1 MANEEIGKLNV
12 VVNLDSTGFQNG
24 ISQLNRQ
31 MKLVQSEFQ
40 AATAKLG
47 DFGNSTDALKLKA
60 DSLSKQ
66 IEIQKQ
72 KVAALE
78 QAYQRSVETKGA
90 DAKATQDLA
99 IKLNKAQA
107 ELANMENE
115 LKKTTT
121 ELEKQSSVWYKL
133 SQSAKEA
140 GEKLKDVGKKVSDVG
155 ESLTKKVTAPILA
168 AGTAAVK
175 FSIDFENGMAKVAT
189 IADTS
194 KVSLDSLR
202 KGLLELSNQTGI
214 SVNEL
219 TEAEYQAISAGVDTA
234 NSVKFLDAA
243 VKAAKGGF
251 TDTTTAVDALST
263 VLNAYGLKASEAKR
277 ITDEM
282 MVAQNYGKTTF
293 GEMARSIGNVIP
305 IASAL
310 NVSTKELFASLAVL
324 TKNGIQTSEA
334 VTGLKAAFSNIMKP
348 SSEAAKLAEQL
359 GLSFNAA
366 HLQSVGWAK
375 FLEEVREKTHGNAE
389 MMAKLFGSVE
399 ALNAVTV
406 LAGKGAQDFS
416 TALGMMANAA
426 GTTDKAFEQVTNTT
440 GAKLN
445 KALNELKNSAIQFGD
460 ALAPMVQK
468 LADILSMLAERFNSL
483 TPAQQQMIIQLVA
496 IAAAIGPVVLV
507 IGKLITA
514 VGTISTAFST
524 LSGAM
529 AAAGGASG
537 AVGAAL
543 SALTGPVGVAIAA
556 ITGLIAI
563 FISLYKHNEDFR
575 NKCNEVWNQ
584 VRQLISTVTE
594 QLKVII
600 QTFIQLV
607 SAVWNKWGDDIMN
620 VVKAAFNVV
629 QTTITTVL
637 NIISALIRT
646 ITAIIKG
653 DWQGAWAGI
662 KQLTNTIWEG
672 IKNIIIAALNLLKA
686 QISAVMNVIKD
697 IISSV
702 WNGIKNVTSTVW
714 EGIKNTVS
722 NAINSVKNTALSVGN
737 GIKSGL
743 SSIWNSIHNAAVS
756 AWNNLKNAASNIFN
770 SIKEAILG
778 PFRNIHIPLPHVSVN
793 WRSVGVGK
801 LKVDIPDFGI
811 NWYATGGIFN
821 SPAVIGVGE
830 AGPEAVVPI
839 EKLKDLLSDAG
850 KKEVIINVYT
860 NSADR
865 IVREL
870 RYQLGGGL

>member
-1 MANEEIGKLNV
+1 MPNEEIGKLNV

-47 DFGNSTDALKLKA
+47 DFGSSTDKLKLQA
-60 DSLSKQ
+60 DALSKQ

-90 DAKATQDLA
+90 DAKATQNLA

-107 ELANMENE
+107 ELANLENE

-155 ESLTKKVTAPILA
+155 KSLTKKVTTSILA

-175 FSIDFENGMAKVAT
+175 FAIDFENGMAKVAT

-234 NSVKFLDAA
+234 NSVKFLEAA

-251 TDTTTAVDALST
+251 TDTATAVDALST
-263 VLNAYGLKASEAKR
+263 VLNAYGLKASETKR

-305 IASAL
+305 IAAAL

-334 VTGLKAAFSNIMKP
+334 VTGLKAALSNIMKP
-348 SSEAAKLAEQL
+348 SSEASKLAKQL
-359 GLSFNAA
+359 GLDFSAA

-375 FLEEVREKTHGNAE
+375 FLEEVKEKTGGAADK
-389 MMAKLFGSVE
+389 MAILFGSVE

-416 TALGMMANAA
+416 TALEMMANAA

-440 GAKLN
+440 GVKLN
-445 KALNELKNSAIQFGD
+445 KALNKLKNSAIQFGD
-460 ALAPMVQK
+460 AITPMVQR
-468 LADILSMLAERFNSL
+468 LADILSMLADKFNAL
-483 TPAQQQMIIQLVA
+483 TPAQQQLIIQFAAV
-496 IAAAIGPVVLV
+496 AAAIGPVILV
-507 IGKLITA
+507 VGKLITA

-537 AVGAAL
+537 AVGAAI
-543 SALTGPVGVAIAA
+543 SALTGPIGIAVAA
-556 ITGLIAI
+556 IVGLTAVGII
-563 FISLYKHNEDFR
+563 LYKNWD
-575 NKCNEVWNQ
+575 
-584 VRQLISTVTE
+584 T
-594 QLKVII
+594 
-600 QTFIQLV
+600 
-607 SAVWNKWGDDIMN
+607 
-620 VVKAAFNVV
+620 
-629 QTTITTVL
+629 
-637 NIISALIRT
+637 
-646 ITAIIKG
+646 
-653 DWQGAWAGI
+653 I
-662 KQLTNTIWEG
+662 KQKGAEL
-672 IKNIIIAALNLLKA
+672 KYNLIDTFNNMKTR
-686 QISAVMNVIKD
+686 VIE
-697 IISSV
+697 S
-702 WNGIKNVTSTVW
+702 
-714 EGIKNTVS
+714 
-722 NAINSVKNTALSVGN
+722 
-737 GIKSGL
+737 
-743 SSIWNSIHNAAVS
+743 
-756 AWNNLKNAASNIFN
+756 WNNLKTAASDIFN
-770 SIKEAILG
+770 KIKEAILA
-778 PFRNIHIPLPHVSVN
+778 PFRNLHIPLPHVSVS
-793 WRSVGVGK
+793 WRSIGVRP
-801 LKVDIPDFGI
+801 LSISIPDF
-811 NWYATGGIFN
+811 NVRWYKTGGIFN
-821 SPAVIGVGE
+821 SPAIIGVGE
-830 AGPEAVVPI
+830 AGPEAVIPI
-839 EKLKDLLSDAG
+839 EKLTYIIRDALMQLQPQQTNMRPNEIHLHIG
-850 KKEVIINVYT
+850 TLVADDYSLKQLERKLMNIRILENNRLGVIGT
-860 NSADR
+860 
-865 IVREL
+865 
-870 RYQLGGGL
+870 

>member
-78 QAYQRSVETKGA
+78 QAYQKSVETKGA

-107 ELANMENE
+107 ELANLENE

-219 TEAEYQAISAGVDTA
+219 TEAEYQAISAGIDTA
-234 NSVKFLDAA
+234 NSVKFLESA

-251 TDTTTAVDALST
+251 TDTATAVDALST

-359 GLSFNAA
+359 GLKFNAA

-375 FLEEVREKTHGNAE
+375 FLEEVREKTGGNAE

-426 GTTDKAFEQVTNTT
+426 GTTDKAFEQATNTT

-460 ALAPMVQK
+460 ALAPMVQR
-468 LADILSMLAERFNSL
+468 LADILSMLADKFNSL
-483 TPAQQQMIIQLVA
+483 TPAQQQLIIQFAAV
-496 IAAAIGPVVLV
+496 AAAIGPVNLV
-507 IGKLITA
+507 VGKLITA
-514 VGTISTAFST
+514 VGTISTAFGA

-537 AVGAAL
+537 AVGAAI
-543 SALTGPVGVAIAA
+543 SALTGPIGIAVAA
-556 ITGLIAI
+556 IVGLTAVGIA
-563 FISLYKHNEDFR
+563 LYKNWD
-575 NKCNEVWNQ
+575 
-584 VRQLISTVTE
+584 T
-594 QLKVII
+594 
-600 QTFIQLV
+600 
-607 SAVWNKWGDDIMN
+607 
-620 VVKAAFNVV
+620 
-629 QTTITTVL
+629 
-637 NIISALIRT
+637 
-646 ITAIIKG
+646 
-653 DWQGAWAGI
+653 I
-662 KQLTNTIWEG
+662 KQKGVEL
-672 IKNIIIAALNLLKA
+672 KNNL
-686 QISAVMNVIKD
+686 IDTFNNMNERVIK
-697 IISSV
+697 S
-702 WNGIKNVTSTVW
+702 
-714 EGIKNTVS
+714 
-722 NAINSVKNTALSVGN
+722 
-737 GIKSGL
+737 
-743 SSIWNSIHNAAVS
+743 
-756 AWNNLKNAASNIFN
+756 WNNLKTAASDIFN
-770 SIKEAILG
+770 KIKEAILA
-778 PFRNIHIPLPHVSVN
+778 PFRNLHIPLPHVSVS
-793 WRSVGVGK
+793 WKSIGVGP
-801 LKVDIPDFGI
+801 LSISIPDF
-811 NWYATGGIFN
+811 NVKWYATGGIFN
-821 SPAVIGVGE
+821 SPTIIGVGE
-830 AGPEAVVPI
+830 AGPEAVIPI
-839 EKLKDLLSDAG
+839 EKLTYIIRDALMQ
-850 KKEVIINVYT
+850 IQPQQT
-860 NSADR
+860 
-865 IVREL
+865 IVRPNEIHL
-870 RYQLGGGL
+870 HIGTLVADDYSLKQLERKLMNIRILENNRLGVMGT

>member
-1 MANEEIGKLNV
+1 VPNEEIGKLNV

-47 DFGNSTDALKLKA
+47 DFGSSTDKLKLQA
-60 DSLSKQ
+60 DALSKQ

-107 ELANMENE
+107 ELANLENE

-219 TEAEYQAISAGVDTA
+219 TEATYQAISAGVDTA
-234 NSVKFLDAA
+234 NSVKFLETA

-251 TDTTTAVDALST
+251 TDTTTAVNALST

-375 FLEEVREKTHGNAE
+375 FLEEVREKTGGNAE

-399 ALNAVTV
+399 ALNTVTV
-406 LAGKGAQDFS
+406 LAGKGAQDFAQ
-416 TALGMMANAA
+416 ALTLMGNAA
-426 GTTDKAFEQVTNTT
+426 GTTDKAFVQVTNTT

-460 ALAPMVQK
+460 ALAPMVQR
-468 LADILSMLAERFNSL
+468 LADILSMLADKFNAL
-483 TPAQQQMIIQLVA
+483 TPAQQQLIIQFAAV
-496 IAAAIGPVVLV
+496 AAAIGPVILV
-507 IGKLITA
+507 VGKLITA

-537 AVGAAL
+537 AVGAAI
-543 SALTGPVGVAIAA
+543 SALTGPIGIAVAAIVGLTAVGV
-556 ITGLIAI
+556 T
-563 FISLYKHNEDFR
+563 LYKNWDTIKQKGIELKD
-575 NKCNEVWNQ
+575 N
-584 VRQLISTVTE
+584 LITTFNNMKE
-594 QLKVII
+594 KVINAWDS
-600 QTFIQLV
+600 L
-607 SAVWNKWGDDIMN
+607 
-620 VVKAAFNVV
+620 
-629 QTTITTVL
+629 
-637 NIISALIRT
+637 RT
-646 ITAIIKG
+646 
-653 DWQGAWAGI
+653 
-662 KQLTNTIWEG
+662 
-672 IKNIIIAALNLLKA
+672 
-686 QISAVMNVIKD
+686 
-697 IISSV
+697 
-702 WNGIKNVTSTVW
+702 
-714 EGIKNTVS
+714 
-722 NAINSVKNTALSVGN
+722 
-737 GIKSGL
+737 
-743 SSIWNSIHNAAVS
+743 
-756 AWNNLKNAASNIFN
+756 AASDIFN
-770 SIKEAILG
+770 KIKEAILA
-778 PFRNIHIPLPHVSVN
+778 PFRNLHIPLPHVSVS
-793 WRSVGVGK
+793 WRSVGVGP
-801 LKVDIPDFGI
+801 LSITIPDF
-811 NWYATGGIFN
+811 NVKWYATGGIFN
-821 SPAVIGVGE
+821 SPAIIGVGE
-830 AGPEAVVPI
+830 AGPEAVIPI
-839 EKLKDLLSDAG
+839 EKLTYIIRDALMQIQPQQTVARPNEIHLHIG
-850 KKEVIINVYT
+850 ALI
-860 NSADR
+860 ADDYSLKQLERKLMNIR
-865 IVREL
+865 ILENNR
-870 RYQLGGGL
+870 LGVMGG

>member
-1 MANEEIGKLNV
+1 MPNEEIGKLNV

-47 DFGNSTDALKLKA
+47 DFGSSTDKLKLQA
-60 DSLSKQ
+60 DALSKQ

-107 ELANMENE
+107 ELANLENE

-140 GEKLKDVGKKVSDVG
+140 GEKLKDVGEKVSDVG
-155 ESLTKKVTAPILA
+155 KSLTKKVTTPILA

-175 FSIDFENGMAKVAT
+175 FAIDFENGMAKVAT

-234 NSVKFLDAA
+234 NSVKFLEAA

-251 TDTTTAVDALST
+251 TDTATAVDALST
-263 VLNAYGLKASEAKR
+263 VLNAYGLKASETKR

-305 IASAL
+305 IAAAL

-334 VTGLKAAFSNIMKP
+334 VTGLKAALSNIMKS
-348 SSEAAKLAEQL
+348 SSEASKLAKQL
-359 GLSFNAA
+359 GLDFSAA

-375 FLEEVREKTHGNAE
+375 FLEEVKEKTGGAADK
-389 MMAKLFGSVE
+389 MAILFGSVE

-416 TALGMMANAA
+416 TALEMMANAA

-460 ALAPMVQK
+460 ALAPMVQR
-468 LADILSMLAERFNSL
+468 LADILSMLADKFNAL
-483 TPAQQQMIIQLVA
+483 TPAQQQLIIQFAAV
-496 IAAAIGPVVLV
+496 AAAIGPVILV
-507 IGKLITA
+507 VGKLITA
-514 VGTISTAFST
+514 VGTISTAFGA

-537 AVGAAL
+537 AVGAAI
-543 SALTGPVGVAIAA
+543 SALTGPIGIAVAA
-556 ITGLIAI
+556 IVGLTAVGIT
-563 FISLYKHNEDFR
+563 LYKNWD
-575 NKCNEVWNQ
+575 
-584 VRQLISTVTE
+584 T
-594 QLKVII
+594 
-600 QTFIQLV
+600 
-607 SAVWNKWGDDIMN
+607 
-620 VVKAAFNVV
+620 
-629 QTTITTVL
+629 
-637 NIISALIRT
+637 
-646 ITAIIKG
+646 
-653 DWQGAWAGI
+653 I
-662 KQLTNTIWEG
+662 KQKGAEL
-672 IKNIIIAALNLLKA
+672 KYNLIDTFNNMKTR
-686 QISAVMNVIKD
+686 VIE
-697 IISSV
+697 S
-702 WNGIKNVTSTVW
+702 
-714 EGIKNTVS
+714 
-722 NAINSVKNTALSVGN
+722 
-737 GIKSGL
+737 
-743 SSIWNSIHNAAVS
+743 
-756 AWNNLKNAASNIFN
+756 WNNLKTAASDIFN
-770 SIKEAILG
+770 KIKEAILA
-778 PFRNIHIPLPHVSVN
+778 PFRNLHIPLPHVSVS
-793 WRSVGVGK
+793 WRSIGVRP
-801 LKVDIPDFGI
+801 LSISIPDF
-811 NWYATGGIFN
+811 NVRWYKTGGIFN
-821 SPAVIGVGE
+821 SPAIIGVGE
-830 AGPEAVVPI
+830 AGPEAVIPI
-839 EKLKDLLSDAG
+839 EKLTYIIRDALMQLQPQQTNMRPNEIHLHIG
-850 KKEVIINVYT
+850 TLVADDYSLKQLERKLMNIRILENNRLGVIGT
-860 NSADR
+860 
-865 IVREL
+865 
-870 RYQLGGGL
+870 

>member
-1 MANEEIGKLNV
+1 MPNEEIGKLNV

-47 DFGNSTDALKLKA
+47 DFGSSTDKLKLQA
-60 DSLSKQ
+60 DALSKQ

-107 ELANMENE
+107 ELANLENE

-155 ESLTKKVTAPILA
+155 KSLTKKVTTPILT

-175 FSIDFENGMAKVAT
+175 FAIDFENGMAKVAT

-234 NSVKFLDAA
+234 NSVKFLEAA

-251 TDTTTAVDALST
+251 TDTATAVDALST
-263 VLNAYGLKASEAKR
+263 VLNAYGLKASETKR

-305 IASAL
+305 IAAAL

-334 VTGLKAAFSNIMKP
+334 VTGLKAALSNIMKP
-348 SSEAAKLAEQL
+348 SSEASKLAKQL
-359 GLSFNAA
+359 GLDFSAA

-375 FLEEVREKTHGNAE
+375 FLEEVKEKTGGAADK
-389 MMAKLFGSVE
+389 MAILFGSVE

-416 TALGMMANAA
+416 TALEMMANAA

-445 KALNELKNSAIQFGD
+445 KALNKLKNSAIQFGD
-460 ALAPMVQK
+460 ALALMVQR
-468 LADILSMLAERFNSL
+468 LADILSMLADKFNAL
-483 TPAQQQMIIQLVA
+483 TPAQQQLIIQFAAV
-496 IAAAIGPVVLV
+496 AAAIGPVILV
-507 IGKLITA
+507 VGKLITA

-537 AVGAAL
+537 AVGAAI
-543 SALTGPVGVAIAA
+543 SALTGPIGIAVAA
-556 ITGLIAI
+556 IVGLTAVGII
-563 FISLYKHNEDFR
+563 LYKNWD
-575 NKCNEVWNQ
+575 
-584 VRQLISTVTE
+584 T
-594 QLKVII
+594 
-600 QTFIQLV
+600 
-607 SAVWNKWGDDIMN
+607 
-620 VVKAAFNVV
+620 
-629 QTTITTVL
+629 
-637 NIISALIRT
+637 
-646 ITAIIKG
+646 
-653 DWQGAWAGI
+653 I
-662 KQLTNTIWEG
+662 KQKGAEL
-672 IKNIIIAALNLLKA
+672 KYNLIDTFNNMKTR
-686 QISAVMNVIKD
+686 VIE
-697 IISSV
+697 S
-702 WNGIKNVTSTVW
+702 
-714 EGIKNTVS
+714 
-722 NAINSVKNTALSVGN
+722 
-737 GIKSGL
+737 
-743 SSIWNSIHNAAVS
+743 
-756 AWNNLKNAASNIFN
+756 WNNLKTAASDIFN
-770 SIKEAILG
+770 KIKEAILA
-778 PFRNIHIPLPHVSVN
+778 PFRNLHIPLPHVSVS
-793 WRSVGVGK
+793 WRSIGVRP
-801 LKVDIPDFGI
+801 LSISIPDF
-811 NWYATGGIFN
+811 NVRWYKTGGIFN
-821 SPAVIGVGE
+821 SPAIIGVGE
-830 AGPEAVVPI
+830 AGPEAVIPI
-839 EKLKDLLSDAG
+839 EKLTYIIRDALMQLQPQQTNMRPNEIHLHIG
-850 KKEVIINVYT
+850 TLVADDYSLKQLERKLMNIRILENNRLGVIGT
-860 NSADR
+860 
-865 IVREL
+865 
-870 RYQLGGGL
+870 

>member
-1 MANEEIGKLNV
+1 VPNEEIGKLNV

-47 DFGNSTDALKLKA
+47 DFGSSTDKLKLQA
-60 DSLSKQ
+60 DALSKQ

-107 ELANMENE
+107 ELANLENE

-140 GEKLKDVGKKVSDVG
+140 GEKLKDAGKKVSDVG
-155 ESLTKKVTAPILA
+155 KSLTKKVTAPILT

-175 FSIDFENGMAKVAT
+175 FAIDFENGMAKVAT

-219 TEAEYQAISAGVDTA
+219 TEAEYQAISAGIDTA
-234 NSVKFLDAA
+234 NSVKFLESA

-251 TDTTTAVDALST
+251 TDTATAVNALST

-305 IASAL
+305 IAAAL

-334 VTGLKAAFSNIMKP
+334 VTGLKAALSNIMKP

-359 GLSFNAA
+359 GLEFNAA
-366 HLQSVGWAK
+366 HLRSVGWAK
-375 FLEEVREKTHGNAE
+375 FLEEVREKTGGNAE

-426 GTTDKAFEQVTNTT
+426 GTTDKAFEQVTNTS
-440 GAKLN
+440 GAKLS
-445 KALNELKNSAIQFGD
+445 KALNKLKNSAIQFGD
-460 ALAPMVQK
+460 ALAPMVQR
-468 LADILSMLAERFNSL
+468 LADILSMLADKFNAL
-483 TPAQQQMIIQLVA
+483 TPAQQQLIIQFAAV
-496 IAAAIGPVVLV
+496 AAAIGPVILV
-507 IGKLITA
+507 VGKLITA

-537 AVGAAL
+537 AVGAAI
-543 SALTGPVGVAIAA
+543 SALTGPIGIAVAAIVGLTAVGV
-556 ITGLIAI
+556 T
-563 FISLYKHNEDFR
+563 LYKNWDTIKQKGIELKD
-575 NKCNEVWNQ
+575 N
-584 VRQLISTVTE
+584 LITTFNNMKE
-594 QLKVII
+594 KVINAWDS
-600 QTFIQLV
+600 L
-607 SAVWNKWGDDIMN
+607 
-620 VVKAAFNVV
+620 
-629 QTTITTVL
+629 
-637 NIISALIRT
+637 RT
-646 ITAIIKG
+646 
-653 DWQGAWAGI
+653 
-662 KQLTNTIWEG
+662 
-672 IKNIIIAALNLLKA
+672 
-686 QISAVMNVIKD
+686 
-697 IISSV
+697 
-702 WNGIKNVTSTVW
+702 
-714 EGIKNTVS
+714 
-722 NAINSVKNTALSVGN
+722 
-737 GIKSGL
+737 
-743 SSIWNSIHNAAVS
+743 
-756 AWNNLKNAASNIFN
+756 AASDIFN
-770 SIKEAILG
+770 KIKEAILA
-778 PFRNIHIPLPHVSVN
+778 PFRNLHIPLPHVSVS
-793 WRSVGVGK
+793 WRSIGVRP
-801 LKVDIPDFGI
+801 LSISIPDF
-811 NWYATGGIFN
+811 NVRWYKTGGIFN
-821 SPAVIGVGE
+821 SPAIIGVGE
-830 AGPEAVVPI
+830 AGPEAVIPI
-839 EKLKDLLSDAG
+839 EKLTYIIRDALMQLQPQQTNMRPNEIHLHIG
-850 KKEVIINVYT
+850 TLVADDYSLKQLERKLMNIRILENNRLGVIGT
-860 NSADR
+860 
-865 IVREL
+865 
-870 RYQLGGGL
+870 

>member
-1 MANEEIGKLNV
+1 MPNEEIGKLNV

-47 DFGNSTDALKLKA
+47 DFGSSTDKLKLQA
-60 DSLSKQ
+60 DALSKQ

-107 ELANMENE
+107 ELANLENE

-155 ESLTKKVTAPILA
+155 ESLTKKVTALILA

-234 NSVKFLDAA
+234 NSVKFLEAA

-251 TDTTTAVDALST
+251 TDTATAVDALST
-263 VLNAYGLKASEAKR
+263 VLNAYGLKASETKR

-305 IASAL
+305 IAAAL

-334 VTGLKAAFSNIMKP
+334 VTGLKAALSNIMKP
-348 SSEAAKLAEQL
+348 SSEASKLAKQL
-359 GLSFNAA
+359 GLDFSAA

-375 FLEEVREKTHGNAE
+375 FLEEVKEKTGGAADK
-389 MMAKLFGSVE
+389 MAILFGSVE

-406 LAGKGAQDFS
+406 LAGKGAQDF
-416 TALGMMANAA
+416 TQALKMMGDAA

-440 GAKLN
+440 GAKLG
-445 KALNELKNSAIQFGD
+445 KTLNELKNSAIQFGD
-460 ALAPMVQK
+460 ALAPMVQR
-468 LADILSMLAERFNSL
+468 LADILSMLADKFNAL
-483 TPAQQQMIIQLVA
+483 TPAQQQLIIQFAAV
-496 IAAAIGPVVLV
+496 AAAIGPVILV
-507 IGKLITA
+507 VGKLITA
-514 VGTISTAFST
+514 VGTISTAFGA

-537 AVGAAL
+537 AVGAAI
-543 SALTGPVGVAIAA
+543 SALTGPIGIAVAA
-556 ITGLIAI
+556 IVGLTAVGIT
-563 FISLYKHNEDFR
+563 LYKNWD
-575 NKCNEVWNQ
+575 
-584 VRQLISTVTE
+584 T
-594 QLKVII
+594 
-600 QTFIQLV
+600 
-607 SAVWNKWGDDIMN
+607 
-620 VVKAAFNVV
+620 
-629 QTTITTVL
+629 
-637 NIISALIRT
+637 
-646 ITAIIKG
+646 
-653 DWQGAWAGI
+653 I
-662 KQLTNTIWEG
+662 KQKGAEL
-672 IKNIIIAALNLLKA
+672 KYNLIDTFNNMKTR
-686 QISAVMNVIKD
+686 VIE
-697 IISSV
+697 S
-702 WNGIKNVTSTVW
+702 
-714 EGIKNTVS
+714 
-722 NAINSVKNTALSVGN
+722 
-737 GIKSGL
+737 
-743 SSIWNSIHNAAVS
+743 
-756 AWNNLKNAASNIFN
+756 WNNLKTAASDIFN
-770 SIKEAILG
+770 KIKEAILA
-778 PFRNIHIPLPHVSVN
+778 PFRNLHIPLPHVSVS
-793 WRSVGVGK
+793 WRSIGVEP
-801 LKVDIPDFGI
+801 LSISIPDF
-811 NWYATGGIFN
+811 NVRWYKTGGIFN
-821 SPAVIGVGE
+821 SPAIIGVGE
-830 AGPEAVVPI
+830 AGPEAVIPI
-839 EKLKDLLSDAG
+839 EKLTYIIRDALMQLQPQQTNMRPNEIHLHIG
-850 KKEVIINVYT
+850 TLVADDYSLKQLERKLMNIRILENNRLGVIGT
-860 NSADR
+860 
-865 IVREL
+865 
-870 RYQLGGGL
+870 

>member
-1 MANEEIGKLNV
+1 MPNEEIGKLNV

-47 DFGNSTDALKLKA
+47 DFGSSTDKLKLQA
-60 DSLSKQ
+60 DALSKQ

-107 ELANMENE
+107 ELANLENE

-219 TEAEYQAISAGVDTA
+219 TEATYQAISAGVDTA
-234 NSVKFLDAA
+234 NSVKFLETA

-251 TDTTTAVDALST
+251 TDTTTAVNALST

-375 FLEEVREKTHGNAE
+375 FLEEVREKTGGNAE

-399 ALNAVTV
+399 ALNTVTV
-406 LAGKGAQDFS
+406 LAGKGAQDFAQ
-416 TALGMMANAA
+416 ALTLMGNAA
-426 GTTDKAFEQVTNTT
+426 GTTDKAFVQVTNTT

-460 ALAPMVQK
+460 ALAPMVQR
-468 LADILSMLAERFNSL
+468 LADILSMLADKFNAL
-483 TPAQQQMIIQLVA
+483 TPAQQQLIIQFAAV
-496 IAAAIGPVVLV
+496 AAAIGPVILV
-507 IGKLITA
+507 VGKLITA

-537 AVGAAL
+537 AVGAAI
-543 SALTGPVGVAIAA
+543 SALTGPIGIAVAAIVGLTAVGV
-556 ITGLIAI
+556 T
-563 FISLYKHNEDFR
+563 LYKNWDTIKQKGIELKD
-575 NKCNEVWNQ
+575 N
-584 VRQLISTVTE
+584 LITTFNNMKE
-594 QLKVII
+594 KVINAWDS
-600 QTFIQLV
+600 L
-607 SAVWNKWGDDIMN
+607 
-620 VVKAAFNVV
+620 
-629 QTTITTVL
+629 
-637 NIISALIRT
+637 RT
-646 ITAIIKG
+646 
-653 DWQGAWAGI
+653 
-662 KQLTNTIWEG
+662 
-672 IKNIIIAALNLLKA
+672 
-686 QISAVMNVIKD
+686 
-697 IISSV
+697 
-702 WNGIKNVTSTVW
+702 
-714 EGIKNTVS
+714 
-722 NAINSVKNTALSVGN
+722 
-737 GIKSGL
+737 
-743 SSIWNSIHNAAVS
+743 
-756 AWNNLKNAASNIFN
+756 AASDIFN
-770 SIKEAILG
+770 KIKEAILA
-778 PFRNIHIPLPHVSVN
+778 PFRNLHIPLPHVSVS
-793 WRSVGVGK
+793 WRSVGVGP
-801 LKVDIPDFGI
+801 LSITIPDF
-811 NWYATGGIFN
+811 NVKWYATGGIFN
-821 SPAVIGVGE
+821 SPAIIGVGE
-830 AGPEAVVPI
+830 AGPEAVIPI
-839 EKLKDLLSDAG
+839 EKLTYIIRDALMQIQPQQTVARPNEIHLHIG
-850 KKEVIINVYT
+850 ALI
-860 NSADR
+860 ADDYSLKQLERKLMNIR
-865 IVREL
+865 ILENNR
-870 RYQLGGGL
+870 LGVMGG

>member
-1 MANEEIGKLNV
+1 VPNEEIGKLNV

-47 DFGNSTDALKLKA
+47 DFGSSTDKLKLQA
-60 DSLSKQ
+60 DALSKQ
-66 IEIQKQ
+66 IDIQKQ

-107 ELANMENE
+107 ELANLENE

-140 GEKLKDVGKKVSDVG
+140 GEKLKDVGEKVSDVG
-155 ESLTKKVTAPILA
+155 KSLTKKVTTPILA

-175 FSIDFENGMAKVAT
+175 FAIDFENGMAKVAT

-194 KVSLDSLR
+194 KVSLDSLH

-219 TEAEYQAISAGVDTA
+219 TEAEYQAISAGIDTA
-234 NSVKFLDAA
+234 NSVKFLESA

-251 TDTTTAVDALST
+251 TDTATAVDALST

-375 FLEEVREKTHGNAE
+375 FLEEVREKTGGNAE

-399 ALNAVTV
+399 ALNTVTV
-406 LAGKGAQDFS
+406 LAGKGAQDFAQ
-416 TALGMMANAA
+416 ALTLMGNAA
-426 GTTDKAFEQVTNTT
+426 GTTDKAFEQVTNTS
-440 GAKLN
+440 GAKLS
-445 KALNELKNSAIQFGD
+445 KALNKLKNSAIQFGD
-460 ALAPMVQK
+460 ALTPMVQR
-468 LADILSMLAERFNSL
+468 LADILSMLADKFNSL
-483 TPAQQQMIIQLVA
+483 TPAQQQLIIQFAAV
-496 IAAAIGPVVLV
+496 AAAIGPVTLIV
-507 IGKLITA
+507 GQLITA
-514 VGTISTAFST
+514 VGTISTAFSA
-524 LSGAM
+524 L
-529 AAAGGASG
+529 AGIMTTVSGASG
-537 AVGAAL
+537 IVGAA
-543 SALTGPVGVAIAA
+543 
-556 ITGLIAI
+556 
-563 FISLYKHNEDFR
+563 
-575 NKCNEVWNQ
+575 
-584 VRQLISTVTE
+584 
-594 QLKVII
+594 
-600 QTFIQLV
+600 
-607 SAVWNKWGDDIMN
+607 
-620 VVKAAFNVV
+620 
-629 QTTITTVL
+629 
-637 NIISALIRT
+637 
-646 ITAIIKG
+646 
-653 DWQGAWAGI
+653 
-662 KQLTNTIWEG
+662 
-672 IKNIIIAALNLLKA
+672 IAALTSPIGIAVAAIVGLTAVGITLYKNWDTIKQKGIELKNNLIDTFNNMKER
-686 QISAVMNVIKD
+686 VIK
-697 IISSV
+697 S
-702 WNGIKNVTSTVW
+702 
-714 EGIKNTVS
+714 
-722 NAINSVKNTALSVGN
+722 
-737 GIKSGL
+737 
-743 SSIWNSIHNAAVS
+743 
-756 AWNNLKNAASNIFN
+756 WNNLKTAASDIFN
-770 SIKEAILG
+770 KIKEAILA
-778 PFRNIHIPLPHVSVN
+778 PFRNLHIPLPHVSVS
-793 WRSVGVGK
+793 WKSIGVGP
-801 LKVDIPDFGI
+801 LSISIPDFDVK
-811 NWYATGGIFN
+811 WYATGGIFN
-821 SPAVIGVGE
+821 SPTIIGVGE
-830 AGPEAVVPI
+830 AGPEAVIPI
-839 EKLKDLLSDAG
+839 EKLTYIIRDALMQIQPQQTVRPQEIHLHIG
-850 KKEVIINVYT
+850 TLV
-860 NSADR
+860 ADDYSLKQLERKLMNIR
-865 IVREL
+865 ILENNR
-870 RYQLGGGL
+870 LGVMGT

>member
-47 DFGNSTDALKLKA
+47 DFGSSTDKLKLQA
-60 DSLSKQ
+60 DALSKQ

-78 QAYQRSVETKGA
+78 AAYQKSVETKGA

-140 GEKLKDVGKKVSDVG
+140 GEKLKDIGKKVTDVG
-155 ESLTKKVTAPILA
+155 ESLTKKVTAPIMA
-168 AGTAAVK
+168 AGTAAIK
-175 FSIDFENGMAKVAT
+175 FAIDFENGMAKVAT

-194 KVSLDSLR
+194 KVSLDSLK
-202 KGLLELSNQTGI
+202 KGILELSNQTGI

-293 GEMARSIGNVIP
+293 GEMAQSIGNVIP

-359 GLSFNAA
+359 GLKFNAA

-406 LAGKGAQDFS
+406 LTGKGAQDFS
-416 TALGMMANAA
+416 QALKMMGDAA
-426 GTTDKAFEQVTNTT
+426 GTTDKAFEQVTNTS

-460 ALAPMVQK
+460 ALSPVVQK
-468 LADILSMLAERFNSL
+468 LADILSMLAEKFNSL
-483 TPAQQQMIIQLVA
+483 TPAQQQMIIQLAA
-496 IAAAIGPVVLV
+496 IAAAIGPVILV
-507 IGKLITA
+507 VGKLITA
-514 VGTISTAFST
+514 VGTISTAFSA
-524 LSGAM
+524 L
-529 AAAGGASG
+529 AGIMTTVSGASG
-537 AVGAAL
+537 IVGAA
-543 SALTGPVGVAIAA
+543 
-556 ITGLIAI
+556 
-563 FISLYKHNEDFR
+563 
-575 NKCNEVWNQ
+575 
-584 VRQLISTVTE
+584 
-594 QLKVII
+594 
-600 QTFIQLV
+600 
-607 SAVWNKWGDDIMN
+607 
-620 VVKAAFNVV
+620 
-629 QTTITTVL
+629 
-637 NIISALIRT
+637 
-646 ITAIIKG
+646 
-653 DWQGAWAGI
+653 
-662 KQLTNTIWEG
+662 
-672 IKNIIIAALNLLKA
+672 IAALTSPIGIAVAAIVGLTAVGIALYKNWDTIKQKGIELKDDL
-686 QISAVMNVIKD
+686 INTFNNMKEK
-697 IISSV
+697 II
-702 WNGIKNVTSTVW
+702 
-714 EGIKNTVS
+714 
-722 NAINSVKNTALSVGN
+722 NAWDSLRT
-737 GIKSGL
+737 
-743 SSIWNSIHNAAVS
+743 
-756 AWNNLKNAASNIFN
+756 AASDIFN
-770 SIKEAILG
+770 KIKEAILA
-778 PFRNIHIPLPHVSVN
+778 PFRNLHIPLPHVSVS
-793 WRSVGVGK
+793 WRSIGVGP
-801 LKVDIPDFGI
+801 LSISIPDFDLK
-811 NWYATGGIFN
+811 WYATGGIFT
-821 SPAVIGVGE
+821 SPSIIGVGE
-830 AGPEAVVPI
+830 AGPEAVIPI
-839 EKLKDLLSDAG
+839 EKLTYIIRDALMQIQPQQTVRPQEIHLHVG
-850 KKEVIINVYT
+850 TLVADDYSLKQLERKLMNIRILENNRLGVIGT
-860 NSADR
+860 
-865 IVREL
+865 
-870 RYQLGGGL
+870 

>member
-1 MANEEIGKLNV
+1 MPNEEIGKLNV

-47 DFGNSTDALKLKA
+47 DFGSSTDKLKLQA
-60 DSLSKQ
+60 DALSKQ
-66 IEIQKQ
+66 IDIQKQ

-78 QAYQRSVETKGA
+78 QAYQKSVETKGA

-107 ELANMENE
+107 ELANLENK

-219 TEAEYQAISAGVDTA
+219 TEAEYQAISAGIDTA
-234 NSVKFLDAA
+234 NSVKFLEAA

-251 TDTTTAVDALST
+251 TDTATAVDALST
-263 VLNAYGLKASEAKR
+263 VLNAYGLKASEVKR

-293 GEMARSIGNVIP
+293 GEMAQSIGNVIP
-305 IASAL
+305 IAAAL

-334 VTGLKAAFSNIMKP
+334 VTGLKAALSNIMKP

-359 GLSFNAA
+359 GLEFNAA
-366 HLQSVGWAK
+366 HLRSVGWAK
-375 FLEEVREKTHGNAE
+375 FLEEVREKTGGNAE

-426 GTTDKAFEQVTNTT
+426 GTTDKAFEQVTNTS
-440 GAKLN
+440 GAKLS

-460 ALAPMVQK
+460 ALAPMVQR
-468 LADILSMLAERFNSL
+468 LADILSMLADKFNSL
-483 TPAQQQMIIQLVA
+483 TPAQQQLIIQFAAV
-496 IAAAIGPVVLV
+496 AAAIGPVILV
-507 IGKLITA
+507 VGKLITA

-537 AVGAAL
+537 AVGAAI
-543 SALTGPVGVAIAA
+543 SALTGPIGIAVAA
-556 ITGLIAI
+556 IVGLTAVGIA
-563 FISLYKHNEDFR
+563 LYKNWDTIKQKGVELK
-575 NKCNEVWNQ
+575 NN
-584 VRQLISTVTE
+584 LIDTFNNMKE
-594 QLKVII
+594 KVIE
-600 QTFIQLV
+600 
-607 SAVWNKWGDDIMN
+607 S
-620 VVKAAFNVV
+620 
-629 QTTITTVL
+629 
-637 NIISALIRT
+637 
-646 ITAIIKG
+646 
-653 DWQGAWAGI
+653 
-662 KQLTNTIWEG
+662 
-672 IKNIIIAALNLLKA
+672 
-686 QISAVMNVIKD
+686 
-697 IISSV
+697 
-702 WNGIKNVTSTVW
+702 
-714 EGIKNTVS
+714 
-722 NAINSVKNTALSVGN
+722 
-737 GIKSGL
+737 
-743 SSIWNSIHNAAVS
+743 
-756 AWNNLKNAASNIFN
+756 WNNLKTAASDIFN
-770 SIKEAILG
+770 KIKEAILA
-778 PFRNIHIPLPHVSVN
+778 PFRNLHIPLPHISVS
-793 WRSVGVGK
+793 WKSVGVGP
-801 LKVDIPDFGI
+801 LSISIPDF
-811 NWYATGGIFN
+811 NVRWYATGGIFTN
-821 SPAVIGVGE
+821 PSIIGVGE
-830 AGPEAVVPI
+830 AGPEAVIPI
-839 EKLKDLLSDAG
+839 EKLTYIIRDALMQIQPQQTVRPQEIHLHIG
-850 KKEVIINVYT
+850 TLV
-860 NSADR
+860 ADDYSLKQLERKLMNIR
-865 IVREL
+865 ILENNR
-870 RYQLGGGL
+870 LGVMGT

>member
-1 MANEEIGKLNV
+1 MRIVPNEEIGKLNV

-47 DFGNSTDALKLKA
+47 DFGSSTDKLKLQA
-60 DSLSKQ
+60 DALSKQ

-107 ELANMENE
+107 ELANLENE

-140 GEKLKDVGKKVSDVG
+140 GEKLKDVGEKVSDVG
-155 ESLTKKVTAPILA
+155 KSLTKKVTTPILA

-175 FSIDFENGMAKVAT
+175 FAIDFENGMAKVAT

-234 NSVKFLDAA
+234 NSVKFLEAA

-251 TDTTTAVDALST
+251 TDTATAVDALST
-263 VLNAYGLKASEAKR
+263 VLNAYGLKASETKR

-305 IASAL
+305 IAAAL

-334 VTGLKAAFSNIMKP
+334 VTGLKAALSNIMKS
-348 SSEAAKLAEQL
+348 SSEASKLAKQL
-359 GLSFNAA
+359 GLDFSAA

-375 FLEEVREKTHGNAE
+375 FLEEVKEKTGGAADK
-389 MMAKLFGSVE
+389 MAILFGSVE

-416 TALGMMANAA
+416 TALEMMANAA

-460 ALAPMVQK
+460 ALAPMVQR
-468 LADILSMLAERFNSL
+468 LADILSMLADKFNAL
-483 TPAQQQMIIQLVA
+483 TPAQQQLIIQFAAV
-496 IAAAIGPVVLV
+496 AAAIGPVILV
-507 IGKLITA
+507 VGKLITA
-514 VGTISTAFST
+514 VGTISTAFGA

-537 AVGAAL
+537 AVGAAI
-543 SALTGPVGVAIAA
+543 SALTGPIGIAVAA
-556 ITGLIAI
+556 IVGLTAVGIT
-563 FISLYKHNEDFR
+563 LYKNWD
-575 NKCNEVWNQ
+575 
-584 VRQLISTVTE
+584 T
-594 QLKVII
+594 
-600 QTFIQLV
+600 
-607 SAVWNKWGDDIMN
+607 
-620 VVKAAFNVV
+620 
-629 QTTITTVL
+629 
-637 NIISALIRT
+637 
-646 ITAIIKG
+646 
-653 DWQGAWAGI
+653 I
-662 KQLTNTIWEG
+662 KQKGAEL
-672 IKNIIIAALNLLKA
+672 KYNLIDTFNNMKTR
-686 QISAVMNVIKD
+686 VIE
-697 IISSV
+697 S
-702 WNGIKNVTSTVW
+702 
-714 EGIKNTVS
+714 
-722 NAINSVKNTALSVGN
+722 
-737 GIKSGL
+737 
-743 SSIWNSIHNAAVS
+743 
-756 AWNNLKNAASNIFN
+756 WNNLKTAASDIFN
-770 SIKEAILG
+770 KIKEAILA
-778 PFRNIHIPLPHVSVN
+778 PFRNLHIPLPHVSVS
-793 WRSVGVGK
+793 WRSIGVRP
-801 LKVDIPDFGI
+801 LSISIPDF
-811 NWYATGGIFN
+811 NVRWYKTGGIFN
-821 SPAVIGVGE
+821 SPAIIGVGE
-830 AGPEAVVPI
+830 AGPEAVIPI
-839 EKLKDLLSDAG
+839 EKLTYIIRDALMQLQPQQTNMRPNEIHLHIG
-850 KKEVIINVYT
+850 TLVADDYSLKQLERKLMNIRILENNRLGVIGT
-860 NSADR
+860 
-865 IVREL
+865 
-870 RYQLGGGL
+870 